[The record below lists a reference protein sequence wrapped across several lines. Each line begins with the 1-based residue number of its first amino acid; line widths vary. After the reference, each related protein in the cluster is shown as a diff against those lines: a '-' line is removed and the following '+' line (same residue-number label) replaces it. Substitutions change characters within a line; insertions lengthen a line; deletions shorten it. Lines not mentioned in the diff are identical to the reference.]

1 MTVAAPAQQQFWF
14 LDTLVQIR
22 VPADTGADR
31 LSVLEHWAPARQGPP
46 MHIHHSEDEIWHVL
60 EGAMRI
66 RGAGREQRLE
76 AGESALGPKGIAHT
90 YRTLMPTR
98 FLTICAGN
106 SFESLV
112 RALGQP
118 APELRVPPMAP
129 PPDAAAVA
137 ALSAI
142 CSRYQIEI
150 AGAPL
155 AD

>member
-1 MTVAAPAQQQFWF
+1 MAVAAPAKQQFWF

-22 VPADTGADR
+22 VPADAGADR

-46 MHIHHSEDEIWHVL
+46 LHIHHSEDEIWHVL

-66 RGAGREQRLE
+66 QVAGRELRLE
-76 AGESALGPKGIAHT
+76 AGDSALGPKGLAHT
-90 YRTLMPTR
+90 YRTLAPTR
-98 FLTICAGN
+98 FLTICAGDA
-106 SFESLV
+106 FERLV

-118 APELRVPPMAP
+118 APELRVPPLAP
-129 PPDAAAVA
+129 APDAAAMA